1 MRAKVERRARD
12 HYPLSHA
19 LGRRPRL
26 SQTDASFLMK
36 SYPGISRRRLRRRL
50 SALCAAVGLFGLL
63 ALPAVAAD
71 EEPEKRPPRQV
82 VTHFF
87 VGDTGKI
94 AGQQTVVGTSQG
106 YKVRSGDTFLD
117 IAREHDLGY
126 NELVEANPDTDPWV
140 PGVGDEIL
148 LPTEWVL
155 PRGAK
160 EGLVLNIPEMRFYY
174 YIPSPR
180 ADGKSSMVI
189 TYPVGLGRQDW
200 QTPQARF
207 RIRGKTK
214 NPAWVIPESIK
225 AERFA
230 DDGSTDSVIPG
241 GHPDNPLGEYRLEL
255 TLPSYAIHGTNKT
268 WGIGMQVSHG
278 CVRMYPEDIEAFFP
292 LVQIGTAGH
301 FTYQPVK
308 LGIRRGRVM
317 VEVHEDIY
325 GVAPWPWMLAKELVE
340 EMEVER
346 YVDNERLE
354 AAVAAASGVP
364 TDVSHVD
371 WPVPEKRPTIDF
383 DDQGNPKRPYPDD
396 ETSASGAGV
405 TSASRG

>member
-1 MRAKVERRARD
+1 MS
-12 HYPLSHA
+12 YTTTN
-19 LGRRPRL
+19 RP
-26 SQTDASFLMK
+26 T
-36 SYPGISRRRLRRRL
+36 LRCGL
-50 SALCAAVGLFGLL
+50 AALCAAAA
-63 ALPAVAAD
+63 ALGFFASPGAAAD
-71 EEPEKRPPRQV
+71 EEAKKRPPRQV

-94 AGQQTVVGTSQG
+94 AGQQSVVGTSQG

-117 IAREHDLGY
+117 IAREYDLGY

-140 PGVGDEIL
+140 PGVGREIL

-155 PRGAK
+155 PRGTK

-180 ADGKSSMVI
+180 SEGKASMVI
-189 TYPVGLGRQDW
+189 SYPVGLGRQDW

-207 RIRGKTK
+207 QIRGKTK

-241 GHPDNPLGEYRLEL
+241 GHPDNPLGDYRLEL

-346 YVDNERLE
+346 YVDTERLE

-371 WPVPEKRPTIDF
+371 WPVPEKGPTIDF
-383 DDQGNPKRPYPDD
+383 DDQGNPKRPYPAD
-396 ETSASGAGV
+396 ETNAASVAA